1 MDPQPARCQKF
12 DTTALAGMFA
22 GYIAELSINNDEWLN
37 YVVATVIGAASLAA
51 GVLRRLDTG
60 E

>member
-1 MDPQPARCQKF
+1 MTPSSILIVIGVAV
-12 DTTALAGMFA
+12 LAGTFA
-22 GYIAELSINNDEWLN
+22 GYMAELSINNDEWLK